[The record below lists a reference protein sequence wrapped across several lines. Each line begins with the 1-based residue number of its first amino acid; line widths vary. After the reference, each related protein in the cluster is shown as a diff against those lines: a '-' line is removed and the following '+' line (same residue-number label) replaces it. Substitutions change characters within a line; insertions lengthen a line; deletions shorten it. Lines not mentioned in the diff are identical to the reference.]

1 MAVIEFI
8 NGKNNSLSALKRVLE
23 YIANPSKTEV
33 HLKGGH
39 NCNAYKPYNEM
50 HQAKNKLGK
59 MKGRQYVHF
68 TQSFAPYDKVTPE
81 LVKEIADEL
90 VKHPSFNGYQVSYA
104 VHTDRDH
111 LHTHFVVNTVHTETG
126 KKWRQSREELQAFK
140 DYSDD
145 LCRKHGLI
153 ITNGKKG
160 NHVNR
165 GEYRTKGKGTSWKYE
180 LFLAVKHCKWSSK
193 SKAEFIDN
201 MNKLGYSVNWT
212 DERQYITFANKEG
225 KKCRNRKLYP
235 PEHYTK
241 EALLD
246 AFDKNAKYAK
256 ETKQHNTIE
265 ALLSSIKLLQMEDHT
280 PNATHYPL
288 STLEGNDL
296 KDKIA
301 ELKKGK
307 GLDWDKESGM
317 DM

>member
-1 MAVIEFI
+1 MAVIEYI

-23 YIANPSKTEV
+23 YINNPAKTEV

-39 NCNAYKPYNEM
+39 NCNAHKPYNEM
-50 HQAKNKLGK
+50 HQTKKSYGK
-59 MKGRQYVHF
+59 MTGRQYIHF

-81 LVKEIADEL
+81 LVKTIADEL
-90 VKHPSFNGYQVSYA
+90 VQHDSFKGFQISYA

-111 LHTHFVVNTVHTETG
+111 LHTHFVLNTVNKETG
-126 KKWRQSREELQAFK
+126 KKWEQKREELQALK
-140 DYSDD
+140 DFSDGI
-145 LCRKHGLI
+145 CRKYGLI
-153 ITNGKKG
+153 ITKGKKD

-165 GEYRTKGKGTSWKYE
+165 GEHRTKSKGMSWKYE

-193 SKAEFIDN
+193 SKTEFINN
-201 MNKLGYSVNWT
+201 MSKLGYSVNWT
-212 DERQYITFANKEG
+212 DERKYITFANKDG

-235 PEHYTK
+235 PEHFTK

-246 AFDKNAKYAK
+246 AFDKNGKFDK
-256 ETKQHNTIE
+256 ERIQHNTIE
-265 ALLSSIKLLQMEDHT
+265 ALLSSIKLLQMNDHST
-280 PNATHYPL
+280 NAKAYPL

-296 KDKIA
+296 RDKIA

-307 GLDWDKESGM
+307 GLDWDKQTGM

>member
-1 MAVIEFI
+1 MAVIEYI
-8 NGKNNSLSALKRVLE
+8 NGKNSSLKALKRVLE
-23 YIANPSKTEV
+23 YINNSEKTEAY
-33 HLKGGH
+33 LKGGH
-39 NCNAYKPYNEM
+39 NCNSSKPYNDM
-50 HQAKNKLGK
+50 HSVKNKYGK
-59 MKGRQYVHF
+59 MTGRQYIHF
-68 TQSFAPYDKVTPE
+68 IQSFAPYDKVTPE

-111 LHTHFVVNTVHTETG
+111 LHTHFVINSVNQITG
-126 KKWRQSREELQAFK
+126 RKWEQKREQMQSLK
-140 DYSDD
+140 DFSDD
-145 LCRKHGLI
+145 ICRKHGLI
-153 ITNGKKG
+153 ITKGKKD

-165 GEYRTKGKGTSWKYE
+165 GEYRTKGKGMSWKYE
-180 LFLAVKHCKWSSK
+180 LFLVVKHCKWSSK
-193 SKAEFIDN
+193 SKEDFINN

-212 DERQYITFANKEG
+212 DERKYITFTNKDG

-235 PEHYTK
+235 PERFTK

-246 AFDKNAKYAK
+246 AFDKNAKYVK
-256 ETKQHNTIE
+256 EQKQHNTIE
-265 ALLSSIKLLQMEDHT
+265 ALLSSIKVLQMEDHST
-280 PNATHYPL
+280 NATHYPL

>member
-8 NGKNNSLSALKRVLE
+8 NGKNDSLSALKRVLE
-23 YIANPSKTEV
+23 YINNPSKTEA
-33 HLKGGH
+33 HLKGSH
-39 NCNAYKPYNEM
+39 NCNILKPYQDM
-50 HQAKNKLGK
+50 YMNKRTLNK
-59 MKGRQYVHF
+59 TKGRQYIHF

-81 LVKEIADEL
+81 LVKKIADEL
-90 VKHPSFNGYQVSYA
+90 VLHQAFNGYQVAYA

-111 LHTHFVVNTVHTETG
+111 LHTHFIVNTVHMETG
-126 KKWRQSREELQAFK
+126 KKWRQSKEELEAFK

-153 ITNGKKG
+153 ITKGKKG
-160 NHVNR
+160 NHINR
-165 GEYRTKGKGTSWKYE
+165 GEYRTKDKGISWKYE

-193 SKAEFIDN
+193 SKEDFINN

-212 DERQYITFANKEG
+212 DERKYITFTNKDG

-235 PEHYTK
+235 PEHFTK

-246 AFDKNAKYAK
+246 AFDKNARYAK
-256 ETKQHNTIE
+256 EQKQHNAIE
-265 ALLSSIKLLQMEDHT
+265 ALISSIKLLQMEDHST
-280 PNATHYPL
+280 NATHYPL

-307 GLDWDKESGM
+307 GMDWDKESGM

>member
-1 MAVIEFI
+1 MAVIEYI

-23 YIANPSKTEV
+23 YINNPAKTEV

-50 HQAKNKLGK
+50 HQTKKSYGK
-59 MKGRQYVHF
+59 MTGRQYIHF

-81 LVKEIADEL
+81 LVKRIADEL
-90 VKHPSFNGYQVSYA
+90 VQHDSFKGFQISYA

-111 LHTHFVVNTVHTETG
+111 LHTHFVLNTVNKESG
-126 KKWRQSREELQAFK
+126 KKWEQKREELQALK
-140 DYSDD
+140 DFSDGI
-145 LCRKHGLI
+145 CRKYGLI

-165 GEYRTKGKGTSWKYE
+165 GEHRTKNKGASWKYE

-193 SKAEFIDN
+193 SKDQFINN
-201 MNKLGYSVNWT
+201 MNKLGYLVNWT
-212 DERQYITFANKEG
+212 DERKYIAFSNKEG

-235 PEHYTK
+235 PEHFTK
-241 EALLD
+241 EALLS
-246 AFDKNAKYAK
+246 AFEKNAQFAK
-256 ETKQHNTIE
+256 EQKHQSAIE
-265 ALLSSIKLLQMEDHT
+265 GLLSSIKLLQMEDHS

-296 KDKIA
+296 RDKIA

-307 GLDWDKESGM
+307 GLEWDKQTGM

>member
-1 MAVIEFI
+1 MAVIEYI
-8 NGKNNSLSALKRVLE
+8 NGKNNSLNALKRVLE
-23 YIANPSKTEV
+23 YINNPEKTEA

-39 NCNAYKPYNEM
+39 NCNPSKPYNDM
-50 HQAKNKLGK
+50 HSVKNKFGK
-59 MKGRQYVHF
+59 MTGRQYIHF

-111 LHTHFVVNTVHTETG
+111 LHTHFVINTVNQITG
-126 KKWRQSREELQAFK
+126 RKWEQKREQMHSLK
-140 DYSDD
+140 DFSDD
-145 LCRKHGLI
+145 ICRKHGLI

-165 GEYRTKGKGTSWKYE
+165 GEYRTKGKGASWKYE

-193 SKAEFIDN
+193 SKDEFIDN
-201 MNKLGYSVNWT
+201 MDILGYSVSWT

-246 AFDKNAKYAK
+246 AFDKNARYVK

-265 ALLSSIKLLQMEDHT
+265 ALLSSIKLLQMEDYT

-307 GLDWDKESGM
+307 GLDWEKESGM